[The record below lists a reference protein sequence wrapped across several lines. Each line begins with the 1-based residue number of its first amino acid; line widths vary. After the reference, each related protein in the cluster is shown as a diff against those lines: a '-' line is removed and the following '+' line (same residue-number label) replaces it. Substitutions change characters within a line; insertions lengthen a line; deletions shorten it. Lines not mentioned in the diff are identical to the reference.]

1 MAKFKMP
8 KNSSLLRSTITAS
21 TGLINAIKTERK
33 VRQVV
38 IAAVIVTAV
47 CSAADVGY
55 FQILMTIFSWVLALI
70 CEMFNT
76 ALENALDYA
85 SGKEYH
91 PLIRSGKDYAAA
103 CTFVAIIFAS
113 ALSLF
118 VLSEAIRGAKVT

>member
-76 ALENALDYA
+76 ALEKALDYA

-91 PLIRSGKDYAAA
+91 PLIRAGKDYASA
-103 CTFVAIIFAS
+103 CTFVAIVFAG
-113 ALSLF
+113 ALAVF
-118 VLSEAIRGAKVT
+118 VFIEAIRR